1 MDRRTDERTDRP
13 YFIRHPKMQLKAQ
26 RLSRYEKRNTFYSQN
41 VIFKRAGKN
50 FYREIGKETI
60 TVNVALS
67 IEEVENFWKDIWS
80 EEKGFN

>member
-1 MDRRTDERTDRP
+1 
-13 YFIRHPKMQLKAQ
+13 MQLKAQ

-41 VIFKRAGKN
+41 VIFKRDGKN

-60 TVNVALS
+60 TVNVAPS
-67 IEEVENFWKDIWS
+67 IEEVKDFWKDIWS